1 MASIWDKIGG
11 AAAAGTQLAGLNA
24 AQQSAI
30 NAGNQANV
38 SAQQI
43 GQTAFEQSQFKPF
56 SVTSGTGSI
65 STSPTG
71 GTTTS
76 LSPQQQQL
84 QQSLF
89 GQQNAMAGYLG
100 GFNPN
105 QFSNL
110 ANMGYGGAQGFAG
123 QVQQLDPY
131 MQQQRSQMQGLF
143 GQQLGQVGQPTG
155 FEGVTSQAL
164 QLGQQQI
171 GQQAPSDIEALRA
184 QYGGLAGQAGQQ
196 LGAFDR
202 AGRETDIYG
211 RLRAMQTPEEE
222 RQRMELEQRLFA
234 QGRGGVQ
241 TAQYGGTP
249 EQLAM
254 AKAQAEAQNQ
264 AGLMA
269 MQQAGTEEQ
278 AALAKALGL
287 SGQAGQFAG
296 MSSDLQSAGLER
308 GLGLSRLGM
317 AGSQQQQAQEM
328 ARLQQLM
335 ALQQGDIGAAGA
347 QQALQQ
353 GNLGLAGGMFGLG
366 QQATQSPY
374 QTQALGLQNLLA
386 QLQAG
391 YAPENQLLNQLQA
404 GTNVASIADYG
415 RRFGADQQAEAG
427 MSGLEA
433 MLTGQKTSAD
443 LQQAYYNIIAGLLG
457 QQQGGQSG
465 LLGQLF
471 GDKVDINA
479 LSELPI
485 FNQSSGKVD
494 IGALSELPIFNQ
506 SSGSG
511 SSIENIFTGNLSNY
525 LGGGGN
531 RSSSTSGL
539 LGNAFN
545 ISDLFG
551 NSGTP
556 SAKGGTYFG
565 SSAGSS
571 FNPYDY
577 NSLFGPTY
585 DPYAN
590 SMFAGGSSSFNE
602 AAGGGSFDSNGNYV
616 PRG

>member
-56 SVTSGTGSI
+56 SVTSGTGAI

-123 QVQQLDPY
+123 QAQQLDPY

-317 AGSQQQQAQEM
+317 SGSQQQQAQEM
-328 ARLQQLM
+328 ARLQQLA

-353 GNLGLAGGMFGLG
+353 GNLGLAGGMFSLG

-386 QLQAG
+386 QQQSS

-404 GTNVASIADYG
+404 GTNVASLADVG
-415 RRFGADQQAEAG
+415 RRFGAGQQAEAG

-443 LQQAYYNIIAGLLG
+443 LQQAYYNTIAGLLG

-471 GDKVDINA
+471 G
-479 LSELPI
+479 
-485 FNQSSGKVD
+485 
-494 IGALSELPIFNQ
+494 
-506 SSGSG
+506 GSG
-511 SSIENIFTGNLSNY
+511 GGSGGNIIEDIFTGNLSNY
-525 LGGGGN
+525 LGGGNGISAELAALLGGGGSSIEDIFTN
-531 RSSSTSGL
+531 NLSNYLGGGGGGSDNSSSTSGL
-539 LGNAFN
+539 RGNAFN

-551 NSGTP
+551 SPGIPVENR
-556 SAKGGTYFG
+556 GTYY
-565 SSAGSS
+565 
-571 FNPYDY
+571 PY
-577 NSLFGPTY
+577 S
-585 DPYAN
+585 N

>member
-1 MASIWDKIGG
+1 MASIWDMVGG
-11 AAAAGTQLAGLNA
+11 AAAAGTQLAGLSA

-56 SVTSGTGSI
+56 SVTSGTGAI

-71 GTTTS
+71 GTTTT
-76 LSPQQQQL
+76 LAPQQQQL

-123 QVQQLDPY
+123 QAQQLDPY

-143 GQQLGQVGQPTG
+143 GQQLGQIGQPTG

-234 QGRGGVQ
+234 QGRGDVQ

-296 MSSDLQSAGLER
+296 MSSDLQSAGLNR
-308 GLGLSRLGM
+308 GLGLSQLGM

-328 ARLQQLM
+328 ARLQQLA

-386 QLQAG
+386 QQQSS

-415 RRFGADQQAEAG
+415 RRFGAGQQAEAG

-443 LQQAYYNIIAGLLG
+443 LQQAYYNTIAGLLG

-471 GDKVDINA
+471 GGSGGGSSNIPAELAA
-479 LSELPI
+479 LL
-485 FNQSSGKVD
+485 G
-494 IGALSELPIFNQ
+494 G
-506 SSGSG
+506 GG
-511 SSIENIFTGNLSNY
+511 SSIEDIFTSNLSNY

-531 RSSSTSGL
+531 SNNSSSTSGL
-539 LGNAFN
+539 RGNAFN
-545 ISDLFG
+545 VSDLFG
-551 NSGTP
+551 NSGTTT
-556 SAKGGTYFG
+556 ANGGTYFG

-571 FNPYDY
+571 FNPYD
-577 NSLFGPTY
+577 NLFGPTY

-602 AAGGGSFDSNGNYV
+602 AAGGGGFDSNGNYV

>member
-1 MASIWDKIGG
+1 MASIWDMVGG
-11 AAAAGTQLAGLNA
+11 AAAAGTQLAGLSA

-56 SVTSGTGSI
+56 SVTSGTGAI

-71 GTTTS
+71 GTTTT
-76 LSPQQQQL
+76 LAPQQQQL

-123 QVQQLDPY
+123 QAQQLDPY

-143 GQQLGQVGQPTG
+143 GQQLGQIGQPTG

-234 QGRGGVQ
+234 QGRGDVQ

-296 MSSDLQSAGLER
+296 MSSDLQSAGLNR
-308 GLGLSRLGM
+308 GLGLSQLGM

-328 ARLQQLM
+328 ARLQQLA

-386 QLQAG
+386 QQQAG

-415 RRFGADQQAEAG
+415 RRFGAGQQAEAG

-443 LQQAYYNIIAGLLG
+443 LQQAYYNTIAGLLG

-471 GDKVDINA
+471 GGSGGGSSNIPAELAA
-479 LSELPI
+479 LL
-485 FNQSSGKVD
+485 G
-494 IGALSELPIFNQ
+494 G
-506 SSGSG
+506 GG
-511 SSIENIFTGNLSNY
+511 SSIEDIFTSNLSNY

-531 RSSSTSGL
+531 SNNSSSTSGL
-539 LGNAFN
+539 RGNAFN
-545 ISDLFG
+545 VSDLFG
-551 NSGTP
+551 NSGTTT
-556 SAKGGTYFG
+556 ANGGTYFG

-571 FNPYDY
+571 FNPYD
-577 NSLFGPTY
+577 NLFGPTY

-602 AAGGGSFDSNGNYV
+602 AAGGGVFDSNGNYV

>member
-1 MASIWDKIGG
+1 MASIWDQIGG
-11 AAAAGTQLAGLNA
+11 AAAAGTQLAGLSA

-123 QVQQLDPY
+123 QAQQLDPY

-143 GQQLGQVGQPTG
+143 GQQLGQIGQPTG

-234 QGRGGVQ
+234 QGRGDVQ

-296 MSSDLQSAGLER
+296 MSSDLQSAGLNR
-308 GLGLSRLGM
+308 GLGLSQLGM

-328 ARLQQLM
+328 ARLQQLA

-386 QLQAG
+386 QQQSS

-415 RRFGADQQAEAG
+415 RRFGAGQQAEAG

-443 LQQAYYNIIAGLLG
+443 LQRTYYDVIAGLLG

-471 GDKVDINA
+471 GGSGGGSSNIPAELAA
-479 LSELPI
+479 LL
-485 FNQSSGKVD
+485 G
-494 IGALSELPIFNQ
+494 G
-506 SSGSG
+506 GG
-511 SSIENIFTGNLSNY
+511 SSIEDIFTSNLSNY

-531 RSSSTSGL
+531 SNNSSSTSGL
-539 LGNAFN
+539 RGNAFN
-545 ISDLFG
+545 VSDLFG
-551 NSGTP
+551 NSGTTT
-556 SAKGGTYFG
+556 ANGGTYFG

-571 FNPYDY
+571 FNPYD
-577 NSLFGPTY
+577 NLFGPTY

-602 AAGGGSFDSNGNYV
+602 AAGGGVFDSNGNYV

>member
-1 MASIWDKIGG
+1 MASIWDQIGG
-11 AAAAGTQLAGLNA
+11 AAAAGTQLAGLSA

-56 SVTSGTGSI
+56 SVTSGTGAI

-71 GTTTS
+71 GTTTT
-76 LSPQQQQL
+76 LAPQQQQL

-123 QVQQLDPY
+123 QAQQLDPY

-143 GQQLGQVGQPTG
+143 GQQLGQIGQPTG

-234 QGRGGVQ
+234 QGRGDVQ

-296 MSSDLQSAGLER
+296 MSSDLQSAGLNR
-308 GLGLSRLGM
+308 GLGLSQLGM

-328 ARLQQLM
+328 ARLQQLA

-386 QLQAG
+386 QQQSS

-404 GTNVASIADYG
+404 GTNVASLADAG
-415 RRFGADQQAEAG
+415 RRFGAGQQAEAG

-443 LQQAYYNIIAGLLG
+443 LQQAYYNTIAGLLG

-471 GDKVDINA
+471 G
-479 LSELPI
+479 
-485 FNQSSGKVD
+485 GTVD

-506 SSGSG
+506 SSRVTPSEGTLT
-511 SSIENIFTGNLSNY
+511 NNLLSY
-525 LGGGGN
+525 LGGAQNNG
-531 RSSSTSGL
+531 SSGTSGL

-551 NSGTP
+551 NSGTTT
-556 SAKGGTYFG
+556 ANGGTYFG

-590 SMFAGGSSSFNE
+590 SMS
-602 AAGGGSFDSNGNYV
+602 GGGST
-616 PRG
+616 

>member
-1 MASIWDKIGG
+1 
-11 AAAAGTQLAGLNA
+11 
-24 AQQSAI
+24 
-30 NAGNQANV
+30 
-38 SAQQI
+38 
-43 GQTAFEQSQFKPF
+43 
-56 SVTSGTGSI
+56 
-65 STSPTG
+65 
-71 GTTTS
+71 
-76 LSPQQQQL
+76 
-84 QQSLF
+84 
-89 GQQNAMAGYLG
+89 
-100 GFNPN
+100 
-105 QFSNL
+105 
-110 ANMGYGGAQGFAG
+110 
-123 QVQQLDPY
+123 
-131 MQQQRSQMQGLF
+131 
-143 GQQLGQVGQPTG
+143 
-155 FEGVTSQAL
+155 
-164 QLGQQQI
+164 
-171 GQQAPSDIEALRA
+171 
-184 QYGGLAGQAGQQ
+184 
-196 LGAFDR
+196 
-202 AGRETDIYG
+202 
-211 RLRAMQTPEEE
+211 MQTPEEE

-278 AALAKALGL
+278 AALNRALSL

-296 MSSDLQSAGLER
+296 MSSDLQSAGLNR
-308 GLGLSRLGM
+308 GLGLSQLGM

-374 QTQALGLQNLLA
+374 QTQSMGLQNLLA

-404 GTNVASIADYG
+404 GTNIASIADLG
-415 RRFGADQQAEAG
+415 RRTGSEQQVEAG

-443 LQQAYYNIIAGLLG
+443 LQQSYYNTIAGLLG

-471 GDKVDINA
+471 GGSGGGSGGIPAELAA
-479 LSELPI
+479 LLGG
-485 FNQSSGKVD
+485 SG
-494 IGALSELPIFNQ
+494 G
-506 SSGSG
+506 GG
-511 SSIENIFTGNLSNY
+511 SSIEDIFTSNLSNY
-525 LGGGGN
+525 LGGGGGSN
-531 RSSSTSGL
+531 SSTSGL
-539 LGNAFN
+539 LGSAFN

-551 NSGTP
+551 NSGTTT
-556 SAKGGTYFG
+556 ANGGTYFG
-565 SSAGSS
+565 GSAGSS
-571 FNPYDY
+571 FNPYD
-577 NSLFGPTY
+577 NLFGAPY

-590 SMFAGGSSSFNE
+590 SLFGGSST
-602 AAGGGSFDSNGNYV
+602 
-616 PRG
+616 